1 MICIQYSLTYILF
14 VNPVLITRML
24 SSLVDYSVRLTGVLI
39 VNFHVL
45 SIATAKMKGLELS
58 RKTSKV
64 RAEKFSIYF
73 LFNSIYLDR
82 HFCGMSESVIAPLLN
97 WYSVGLE
104 MCLSH
109 AHKTGLAHSF

>member
-1 MICIQYSLTYILF
+1 MICIQYSLTCILF
-14 VNPVLITRML
+14 VNPVLITRIL

-39 VNFHVL
+39 VNLHVL

-73 LFNSIYLDR
+73 LFNLIYLGR

-97 WYSVGLE
+97 WYSVGVE